1 MTEAQ
6 AAEWISEHMT
16 ALYGYAFARLYNKR
30 DVDDLVSEIICALLS
45 SARRLRDD
53 GAFHGFVWR
62 TAENT
67 FRKYIRRAAR
77 DGETWADD
85 GGPNGVYAPSAED
98 AYMEGEEK
106 DRMLFLLRRELALL
120 SKTHREICLA
130 YYADRKSCSR
140 IAEEQGI
147 SVEMVKYHLFKTRRL
162 LKEGIGMNRELG
174 EKSYNPGVFRLD
186 FWGDCNCYGG
196 LFQRKLPGSIMLA
209 AYYAPMTA
217 EELSV
222 ELGVSMPYLEE
233 ELAILA
239 NAGLLRCIGGK
250 YQTNLVILTDE
261 YEKEFV
267 QNTADVYSAAK
278 DGLYEAVKKL
288 LPRVRTLDFRGRDY
302 DDNRLLFALLNIAL
316 VNGYALANEK
326 SPLGG
331 PNRLALGGNGWVFGY
346 DNDYANH
353 HYNGVTLEA
362 RNREGDAYFSSEN
375 YRAIA
380 ACQQPCSCFDFAS
393 MTEVLCDAIWERA
406 ADDGGET
413 LLRLLANGLLCREG
427 GRIAANFPVF
437 RAAVFD
443 ELCALLAPAAEQAAA
458 CMLAVSDAAE
468 RVLKEHVPA
477 ALKAQCGDIAKIHH
491 RLDAA
496 AFLMEAWIAD
506 GKLTLPSE
514 KTPLCVW
521 GVRMQPV

>member
-16 ALYGYAFARLYNKR
+16 ALYGYAFARLYNKS

-67 FRKYIRRAAR
+67 FRKFIRRAAR
-77 DGETWADD
+77 DVETWADD

-186 FWGDCNCYGG
+186 FWGDRNCYGG

-209 AYYAPMTA
+209 AYYVPMTA

-239 NAGLLRCIGGK
+239 NAGLLQCTGGK

-267 QNTADVYSAAK
+267 HNTADVYSAAK

-326 SPLGG
+326 SPLGA

-362 RNREGDAYFSSEN
+362 RNRAGDAYFSSEN

-380 ACQQPCSCFDFAS
+380 ACQQPWSCFDFAS
-393 MTEVLCDAIWERA
+393 MTEILCNAIWERA

-413 LLRLLANGLLCREG
+413 LLRLLENGLLCREG
-427 GRIAANFPVF
+427 GRIVANFPVF

-443 ELCALLAPAAEQAAA
+443 ELCALLAPRPSRPRRVCWRSPTRRSA
-458 CMLAVSDAAE
+458 C
-468 RVLKEHVPA
+468 
-477 ALKAQCGDIAKIHH
+477 
-491 RLDAA
+491 
-496 AFLMEAWIAD
+496 
-506 GKLTLPSE
+506 
-514 KTPLCVW
+514 
-521 GVRMQPV
+521 